1 MSRFGKRFWIEAGL
15 GLLSS
20 ALLAVT
26 LLRPDWIETISG
38 IDPDGGDGAVEL
50 ALVALLALVAFGSF
64 VLAGANWRRARVSPA
79 SRRP

>member
-20 ALLAVT
+20 VLLAVT
-26 LLRPDWIETISG
+26 LLRPDWIEAVWG

-50 ALVALLALVAFGSF
+50 ALVAALALVALGSF
-64 VLAGANWRRARVSPA
+64 VLAGAEWRRARLPAA
-79 SRRP
+79 SRRV